1 MNNIATVVTFSRF
14 IFAIIVAI
22 LLCFESN
29 IILIIAIILFILG
42 ALSDAVDGT
51 LARKQKNNSKFGAF
65 IDPIADKF
73 LVFLVLISLIY
84 NTDSLAIFSLSI
96 VIISREILI
105 MSLREWM
112 ASNNYQKPAEVS
124 SMGKIKTFFQMS
136 GICLVA
142 ASPLTS
148 IQYFYEFSISVLALG
163 AIVGL
168 ISGYDYL
175 KKSYKYLF

>member
-14 IFAIIVAI
+14 IFAITVAI
-22 LLCFESN
+22 LLCFDSKT
-29 IILIIAIILFILG
+29 ILLIAVILFILG
-42 ALSDAVDGT
+42 ALSDAIDGT
-51 LARKQKNNSKFGAF
+51 LARKQRNPSRFGAF

-84 NTDSLAIFSLSI
+84 NYDSLAVFSLSI
-96 VIISREILI
+96 LIISREIVI

-112 ASNNYQKPAEVS
+112 AANNQEIVEVS
-124 SMGKIKTFFQMS
+124 YLGKFKTFLQMS

-142 ASPLTS
+142 SSPLTDLD
-148 IQYFYEFSISVLALG
+148 YFYEFSIIILTLG
-163 AIVGL
+163 TATGI